1 MKKELTI
8 FDNPE
13 NAKRVRLI
21 LYVLCALL
29 FLGDIF
35 VHKHGHFGWDE
46 WFGFFAIYGF
56 VCCVGLVLAA
66 KHWLRTLTKRDEDYY
81 D

>member
-8 FDNPE
+8 FDDPE
-13 NAKRVRLI
+13 NVKKVRII

-35 VHKHGHFGWDE
+35 VHKHGHFGWDD
-46 WFGFFAIYGF
+46 WFGFSAIYGLAS
-56 VCCVGLVLAA
+56 CLILVLGA
-66 KHWLRTLTKRDEDYY
+66 KWLLPFVKRDEDYY